1 MGLFDIFR
9 RKKKQAEEE
18 KQQATNSEVQQSD
31 LSANEES
38 ESKSADKNNHD
49 ADVSDKTVQETES
62 DSNSDEQ
69 NDNDTVEQETSSE
82 NEADVSINETEK
94 IDDRQEEKESLNDD
108 LNSDSSDSDKD
119 NHLEVSADNHSQN
132 KAKDD
137 ALSDN
142 DRSETEDNEEQAY
155 DKGLSKSRKTFKDR
169 INSFLA
175 NFRKVDDDFFDEL
188 EETLIASD
196 VGFDTAVKISDEL
209 KEEAKLANAK
219 SREEIQKIIV
229 EKLVDLYD
237 QEGDDQDNQLNFAE
251 SGPTVILFVG
261 VNGVGKTTTIGKL
274 ASKFKQEGK
283 KVLLAA
289 ADTFRAGAIE
299 QLQEW
304 GKRDGVEVVAL
315 PEKSDPSAV
324 VFDAIKKVKSEDYDV
339 LLVDTAGRLQNKVN
353 LMNELGKMKRVIT
366 REIPDAPHE
375 VLLVLD
381 ATTGQNAMNQAK
393 SFKDVTDV
401 TGIVLTKMDST
412 AKGGIVLAIRDE
424 LHLPVKFIGFGEQVN
439 DLRIFDSENFI
450 YNLFKDLVNE

>member
-9 RKKKQAEEE
+9 RKKKQADEE
-18 KQQATNSEVQQSD
+18 KPQVANNEAQQSE
-31 LSANEES
+31 LSAEES
-38 ESKSADKNNHD
+38 ELNPVGKNNQD
-49 ADVSDKTVQETES
+49 IDVSDKTVQETES

-69 NDNDTVEQETSSE
+69 NDNDIVEQETSSE
-82 NEADVSINETEK
+82 NESDVSINETEK

-108 LNSDSSDSDKD
+108 LNSDSSDSDKN

-188 EETLIASD
+188 EETLIESD
-196 VGFDTAVKISDEL
+196 VGFNTSVKISDEL

-237 QEGDDQDNQLNFAE
+237 QEGDDQDNQLKFAE
-251 SGPTVILFVG
+251 SGPTVILYV
-261 VNGVGKTTTIGKL
+261 VVKTTTIGKL

-439 DLRIFDSENFI
+439 DLRIFNSENFI

>member
-9 RKKKQAEEE
+9 RKKKQADEE
-18 KQQATNSEVQQSD
+18 KPQVANNEAQQSE
-31 LSANEES
+31 LSAEES
-38 ESKSADKNNHD
+38 ELNPVGKNNQD
-49 ADVSDKTVQETES
+49 IDVSDKTVQETES

-69 NDNDTVEQETSSE
+69 NDNDIVEQETSSE
-82 NEADVSINETEK
+82 NESDVSINETEK

-108 LNSDSSDSDKD
+108 LNSDSSDSDKN

-188 EETLIASD
+188 EETLIESD
-196 VGFDTAVKISDEL
+196 VGFNTSVKISDEL

-237 QEGDDQDNQLNFAE
+237 QEGDDQDNQLKFAE

-439 DLRIFDSENFI
+439 DLRIFNSENFI

>member
-9 RKKKQAEEE
+9 RKKKQADEE
-18 KQQATNSEVQQSD
+18 KQQTDNEVQQNDFSD
-31 LSANEES
+31 NEES
-38 ESKSADKNNHD
+38 ESKNSVDKDNHD

-62 DSNSDEQ
+62 DSNEQ
-69 NDNDTVEQETSSE
+69 NDNDTVEQETSSK
-82 NEADVSINETEK
+82 NEADASTNEIEEIN
-94 IDDRQEEKESLNDD
+94 DQQEEKESVNDNLNND
-108 LNSDSSDSDKD
+108 LSDSDKD
-119 NHLEVSADNHSQN
+119 NHLEVNADNHSQN
-132 KAKDD
+132 KDKDD

-142 DRSETEDNEEQAY
+142 DSNETEDNEEQAY

-196 VGFDTAVKISDEL
+196 VGFNTAVKISDEL

-237 QEGDDQDNQLNFAE
+237 QEGDDQDNQLKFAE

-424 LHLPVKFIGFGEQVN
+424 LHLSVKFIGFGEQVN
-439 DLRIFDSENFI
+439 DLRIFNSENFI

>member
-18 KQQATNSEVQQSD
+18 KQATNNEAQQSD

-49 ADVSDKTVQETES
+49 ADVSDKTVQKTES

-94 IDDRQEEKESLNDD
+94 VDDQQEEKESLNDD
-108 LNSDSSDSDKD
+108 LNSDSSDSDKN

-196 VGFDTAVKISDEL
+196 VGFNTSVKISDEL

-237 QEGDDQDNQLNFAE
+237 QEGDDQDNQLKFAE

-439 DLRIFDSENFI
+439 DLRIFNSENFI

>member
-18 KQQATNSEVQQSD
+18 KQATNNEVQQSD

-49 ADVSDKTVQETES
+49 ADVSDKTVQKTES

-94 IDDRQEEKESLNDD
+94 IDDQQEEKESLNDD
-108 LNSDSSDSDKD
+108 LNSDSSDSDKN

-196 VGFDTAVKISDEL
+196 VGFNTSVKISDEL

-237 QEGDDQDNQLNFAE
+237 QEGDDQDNQLKFTE

-439 DLRIFDSENFI
+439 DLRIFNSENFI

>member
-9 RKKKQAEEE
+9 RKKKQADEE
-18 KQQATNSEVQQSD
+18 KPQVANNEAQQSE
-31 LSANEES
+31 LSAEES
-38 ESKSADKNNHD
+38 ELNPVGKNNQD
-49 ADVSDKTVQETES
+49 IDVSDKTVQETES

-69 NDNDTVEQETSSE
+69 NDNDIVEQETSSE
-82 NEADVSINETEK
+82 NESDVSINETEK

-108 LNSDSSDSDKD
+108 LNSDSSDSDKN

-196 VGFDTAVKISDEL
+196 VGFNTSVKISDEL

-237 QEGDDQDNQLNFAE
+237 QEGDDQDNQLKFAE

-439 DLRIFDSENFI
+439 DLRIFNSENFI

>member
-9 RKKKQAEEE
+9 RKKKQSEEE
-18 KQQATNSEVQQSD
+18 KQATNSEVQQSD
-31 LSANEES
+31 LSDNEES

-49 ADVSDKTVQETES
+49 ADVSDKIVQEIES
-62 DSNSDEQ
+62 DSDEQ
-69 NDNDTVEQETSSE
+69 NYNDTVEQETSSE
-82 NEADVSINETEK
+82 NAVDVSTNEIKK
-94 IDDRQEEKESLNDD
+94 IDDQQEEKKSLNAD
-108 LNSDSSDSDKD
+108 LNSDSNDTDED
-119 NHLEVSADNHSQN
+119 NHLEVNADNHSQN
-132 KAKDD
+132 KEKDD

-142 DRSETEDNEEQAY
+142 DRNETEDNEEQAY

-196 VGFDTAVKISDEL
+196 VGFNTSVKISDEL

-237 QEGDDQDNQLNFAE
+237 QEGDDQDNQLKFAE

-439 DLRIFDSENFI
+439 DLRIFNSENFI

>member
-18 KQQATNSEVQQSD
+18 KQATNNEVQQSD

-108 LNSDSSDSDKD
+108 LNSDSSDSDKN

-196 VGFDTAVKISDEL
+196 VGFNTSVKISDEL

-237 QEGDDQDNQLNFAE
+237 QEGDDQDNQLKFAE

-439 DLRIFDSENFI
+439 DLRIFNSENFI

>member
-18 KQQATNSEVQQSD
+18 KQATNSEVQQSD
-31 LSANEES
+31 FSDNEES
-38 ESKSADKNNHD
+38 ESKNSVDKDNHD
-49 ADVSDKTVQETES
+49 TDVSNKMSDKTVQKTES
-62 DSNSDEQ
+62 DSDEQ

-82 NEADVSINETEK
+82 NEADVSTNETEE
-94 IDDRQEEKESLNDD
+94 INDQQEEKESVNDNLNND
-108 LNSDSSDSDKD
+108 
-119 NHLEVSADNHSQN
+119 
-132 KAKDD
+132 
-137 ALSDN
+137 LSDPDENNLLKVDADAHFQTN
-142 DRSETEDNEEQAY
+142 DVAASNDVDTETEDNEEQAY

-196 VGFDTAVKISDEL
+196 VGFNTAVKISDEL

-237 QEGDDQDNQLNFAE
+237 QEGDDQDNQLKFAE

-439 DLRIFDSENFI
+439 DLKIFNSENFI

>member
-18 KQQATNSEVQQSD
+18 KQATNNEAQQSD

-108 LNSDSSDSDKD
+108 LNSDSSDSDKN

-196 VGFDTAVKISDEL
+196 VGFNTSVKISDEL

-237 QEGDDQDNQLNFAE
+237 QEGDDQDNQLKFAE

-439 DLRIFDSENFI
+439 DLRIFNSENFI